1 MAGDTVTLTGNAFD
15 VEGDELTYSWF
26 DASGNPMQC
35 DGDSST
41 GTCS

>member
-1 MAGDTVTLTGNAFD
+1 MAGDTVTLSGNAFD
-15 VEGDELTYSWF
+15 VEGDELLTVGLM
-26 DASGNPMQC
+26 SGDPMQC